1 MELRFTKGKH
11 GRLPKEKNNE
21 TLIFNEQTMLILKQL
36 KFLTSLRTLIYGTM
50 ENARYHGKKT
60 MILYRKLWNF
70 DTIAMEKNLLYYSK
84 V

>member
-1 MELRFTKGKH
+1 MVLWKKSNTIPKTMELRFTKGKH

-50 ENARYHGKKT
+50 ENARYHGKKLRYYIENYGT
-60 MILYRKLWNF
+60 LIL
-70 DTIAMEKNLLYYSK
+70 
-84 V
+84 